1 MHAAWSAQ
9 MRVLADA
16 YLHWKHGPRNDT
28 GAESHQ
34 PVHYFH
40 VGKIDVFVCEIA
52 QNHDEAAN
60 IALLRVGLLGCSPT
74 TPTSSFSVQAFTKVL
89 CALHNVTYIKIFCE
103 QFAIA
108 FDVYLAII
116 REIRSRID
124 VALGRS
130 DPDWRLHNSCPA
142 CTFKQPDEVALFPAS
157 LGAMDGNNSAKRMDN
172 VGYTDRQI
180 YPSRYMITSEDVDKF
195 KDDVRLRPGER
206 SVGDESVQ
214 PNESLTCTDNW
225 QAANSTSG
233 SENTVHVF
241 EQTGIFLSACW
252 HGIIQ
257 TLTEMRRSGELAKY
271 PLATINKLIDVFG
284 DHLGIGSDIGC
295 SLRKTKAGDHHL
307 ILAVNTFHGHA
318 HNRKCQLQHHPLY
331 LRGFGLEDLE
341 TCERVFAASNAA
353 APLIRHASHFHYVQ
367 FLELHFDQWDI
378 DKYLELSWFILNNY
392 KQALTMIPDYTKE
405 LEAYCATF
413 PGQGLDFESWIAEE
427 LTYLEAV
434 AVEPVQDATAVEA
447 AFEASC
453 NNQFVSYTP
462 SSFRPDSGL
471 SQDALHAT
479 KQGHAVRRATER
491 RLQVQISVVEDI
503 EDRMGVV
510 TRWSPQSRKYIDS
523 LEYSQKR
530 RFIRAVEDLE
540 GLVVQH
546 MFELSKAN
554 LASTGYKLWKQISKA
569 IVKPLDKYNKLAV
582 SQNPQRPTLQY
593 SEVMSYAALGE
604 FEILKCSRYDILAKP
619 WSNGTHREMA
629 NKYFKIIRAQKE
641 ITRLNA
647 WVDTEDSDI
656 ERMATELDSTDTLL
670 AAELRLL
677 FNRQCRINDVHRNH
691 LACIYS
697 LPGYTGSIPLQVN
710 AVVTGSENEEECDLM
725 LEGEQLAW
733 FESCIQQI
741 SQ

>member
-1 MHAAWSAQ
+1 MHTAWSAQ
-9 MRVLADA
+9 MRALADA
-16 YLHWKHGPRNDT
+16 YLHWKHGPCNDT

-40 VGKIDVFVCEIA
+40 ISKVDVF
-52 QNHDEAAN
+52 
-60 IALLRVGLLGCSPT
+60 ALLRVGLLGCSPT
-74 TPTSSFSVQAFTKVL
+74 TPTVAITLPCLELYHQLRRRQLSFSVQAFTKVL
-89 CALHNVTYIKIFCE
+89 CTLHNVTYIKIFCE

-116 REIRSRID
+116 REIQSHID
-124 VALGRS
+124 VVLGRS

-157 LGAMDGNNSAKRMDN
+157 LRAMDSNNSAKQMEN
-172 VGYTDRQI
+172 
-180 YPSRYMITSEDVDKF
+180 F
-195 KDDVRLRPGER
+195 KDDVRLCPGER

-233 SENTVHVF
+233 SENTVRVF
-241 EQTGIFLSACW
+241 KQTGIFLSACR

-257 TLTEMRRSGELAKY
+257 ILTEMRHSGELAKY

-284 DHLGIGSDIGC
+284 DHLGLVAASSI
-295 SLRKTKAGDHHL
+295 RQKTEDHHL
-307 ILAVNTFHGHA
+307 ILAVNAFHGHALSA

-341 TCERVFAASNAA
+341 TCERMFAASNAA

-378 DKYLELSWFILNNY
+378 NKYLELSRFILNNY
-392 KQALTMIPDYTKE
+392 KQALTVISDYTKE
-405 LEAYCATF
+405 LEAYRATF
-413 PGQGLDFESWIAEE
+413 PGQGLDFESWIVEE
-427 LTYLEAV
+427 LAYLEAV
-434 AVEPVQDATAVEA
+434 AVEPVQDATAVEYVEALEKLDKYQA
-447 AFEASC
+447 AFEDSC

-479 KQGHAVRRATER
+479 KQGHVVRRATER
-491 RLQVQISVVEDI
+491 RLQVQISIVEDI

-510 TRWSPQSRKYIDS
+510 TRWSPQSREYIES
-523 LEYSQKR
+523 LEYSQKCQ
-530 RFIRAVEDLE
+530 FICAVEDLE
-540 GLVVQH
+540 GLIVQC

-554 LASTGYKLWKQISKA
+554 LTSTGYKLRKQISKA
-569 IVKPLDKYNKLAV
+569 IVKSLDKYNKLAV
-582 SQNPQRPTLQY
+582 SQNPQRPMLQY
-593 SEVMSYAALGE
+593 SEVMSYAALSE
-604 FEILKCSRYDILAKP
+604 FEILKCSCYDILAKP

-629 NKYFKIIRAQKE
+629 NKYFKIIRAQEE

-670 AAELRLL
+670 AAELQLL
-677 FNRQCRINDVHRNH
+677 FNRQHRINDVHRNH

-710 AVVTGSENEEECDLM
+710 TMVTGSENEEECVLM
-725 LEGEQLAW
+725 LEGEQSAR

>member
-1 MHAAWSAQ
+1 MTSAHRRNTIRICTQ
-9 MRVLADA
+9 PGVLR
-16 YLHWKHGPRNDT
+16 L
-28 GAESHQ
+28 
-34 PVHYFH
+34 
-40 VGKIDVFVCEIA
+40 CEIA
-52 QNHDEAAN
+52 QNHNEAAN

-89 CALHNVTYIKIFCE
+89 CALHNVTYIKIFRE

-116 REIRSRID
+116 REIQSCID
-124 VALGRS
+124 V
-130 DPDWRLHNSCPA
+130 
-142 CTFKQPDEVALFPAS
+142 QPDEVALFPAS
-157 LGAMDGNNSAKRMDN
+157 LRAMDGNNSAKRMDN
-172 VGYTDRQI
+172 VGYTDRRI
-180 YPSRYMITSEDVDKF
+180 YPSRYMITSEDVDN
-195 KDDVRLRPGER
+195 
-206 SVGDESVQ
+206 VGDESVQ

-233 SENTVHVF
+233 SKNTVCVF
-241 EQTGIFLSACW
+241 KQTGIFLSACR

-284 DHLGIGSDIGC
+284 DHLGIGSNIGC
-295 SLRKTKAGDHHL
+295 SLRKTVAASSIRQKTDDHHL
-307 ILAVNTFHGHA
+307 ILAVNAFHGHA

-378 DKYLELSWFILNNY
+378 DKYLELSRFILNNY
-392 KQALTMIPDYTKE
+392 KQALTVISDYTKE
-405 LEAYCATF
+405 LEVYHATF

-427 LTYLEAV
+427 LAYLEAV
-434 AVEPVQDATAVEA
+434 AVEPMQDATAVEYV
-447 AFEASC
+447 EALEKL
-453 NNQFVSYTP
+453 NKYQ
-462 SSFRPDSGL
+462 PDSGL
-471 SQDALHAT
+471 SQDALHVT

-510 TRWSPQSRKYIDS
+510 TQWSPQSHEYIES
-523 LEYSQKR
+523 LEYSQKC

-540 GLVVQH
+540 GLVVQR

-569 IVKPLDKYNKLAV
+569 IVKCSGAIRSALDKYNKLAV
-582 SQNPQRPTLQY
+582 SQNPQRPMLQY

-629 NKYFKIIRAQKE
+629 NKYFKIIRAQEE

-670 AAELRLL
+670 AAELQLL
-677 FNRQCRINDVHRNH
+677 FNCQCWINDVHRNH

-710 AVVTGSENEEECDLM
+710 AVVTGSENEEECDPM
-725 LEGEQLAW
+725 LEGEQLAR